1 MQKQVLQTHFK
12 MACLSYKPNP
22 ITLKNG
28 IRFERNDVFGMQEN
42 TIK

>member
-1 MQKQVLQTHFK
+1 

-28 IRFERNDVFGMQEN
+28 IKFERNDVFAMQEN
-42 TIK
+42 AIKLLEKLNNSFN